1 MTFVYH
7 DCSDDART
15 IKKTH
20 IHVRLG
26 GHEIA
31 WKLLEKKTTT
41 TKPIRTTKTVEKLLK
56 SKC

>member
-31 WKLLEKKTTT
+31 WKLIEKKNNN
-41 TKPIRTTKTVEKLLK
+41 KKTHTHNKNGGEAFEK
-56 SKC
+56 